1 MATTKTLSAR
11 IVLRSGKATD
21 WTTNNPV
28 LLAGEIGYEL
38 DTGLLKIGDGVKAW
52 KELSYFK
59 GDVAGIEGALT
70 TFMKIAD
77 YKGSADGVVKSADKL
92 QTARNINGVAFDGT
106 QDITVADDAKIP
118 KTEKGARNGVA
129 TLDGSGLIPSSQLPS
144 YVDDVIEGYIS
155 DGKFYSDSQHVSA
168 ITGES
173 GKIYVDIPTG
183 TEYRFSGTRYIPI
196 SNPLDIASV
205 EEAQSRH

>member
-1 MATTKTLSAR
+1 MAIKTLSVR
-11 IVLRSGKATD
+11 IALRSGKATD

-92 QTARNINGVAFDGT
+92 QTARNINGVAFD
-106 QDITVADDAKIP
+106 
-118 KTEKGARNGVA
+118 
-129 TLDGSGLIPSSQLPS
+129 LSLIH
-144 YVDDVIEGYIS
+144 I
-155 DGKFYSDSQHVSA
+155 
-168 ITGES
+168 
-173 GKIYVDIPTG
+173 
-183 TEYRFSGTRYIPI
+183 
-196 SNPLDIASV
+196 
-205 EEAQSRH
+205 